1 MDFKHQV
8 AAELESW
15 HQVVMEASP
24 VNEYQTNAVAEL
36 AVQTV
41 AGMVRTHKLALAQS
55 YVKELDADHAVVA
68 WLIMHAAVI
77 VSLFELAAAG
87 GQRTRDPVAS
97 STGELPMFREC
108 VFYLLLEGTRGK
120 RKRAGGEVL
129 QWSVSRSETLNQSD
143 VHRHKDE
150 VVRAAA
156 SKRKTEQERFSG
168 LVNSTVGTPWWRT
181 SAAQKDGE
189 EVFAARYT
197 LAQGS
202 GEQPLLVKPAVRGG
216 PGGVLDPRTV
226 FFRARVD
233 IEKYGTTP
241 GCPGCDAI
249 LPESQAKSHSTACRD
264 RIMTEMQQD
273 DRLA

>member
-1 MDFKHQV
+1 M
-8 AAELESW
+8 
-15 HQVVMEASP
+15 
-24 VNEYQTNAVAEL
+24 
-36 AVQTV
+36 
-41 AGMVRTHKLALAQS
+41 
-55 YVKELDADHAVVA
+55 
-68 WLIMHAAVI
+68 
-77 VSLFELAAAG
+77 
-87 GQRTRDPVAS
+87 
-97 STGELPMFREC
+97 
-108 VFYLLLEGTRGK
+108 FYLLLEGTRGK

-150 VVRAAA
+150 CCQSRSEQAKDRARAFFW
-156 SKRKTEQERFSG
+156 SE
-168 LVNSTVGTPWWRT
+168 VNSTVGTQWWRT
-181 SAAQKDGE
+181 PAAQKDGE
-189 EVFAARYT
+189 EVLAARYPV
-197 LAQGS
+197 AQGS

-216 PGGVLDPRTV
+216 PVGVLDPRTV

-249 LPESQAKSHSTACRD
+249 LTESQAKSHSTACRD